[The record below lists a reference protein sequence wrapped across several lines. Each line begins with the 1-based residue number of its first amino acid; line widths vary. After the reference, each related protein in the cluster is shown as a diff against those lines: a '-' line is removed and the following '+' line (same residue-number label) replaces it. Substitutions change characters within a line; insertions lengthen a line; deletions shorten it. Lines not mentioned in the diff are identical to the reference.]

1 MYSQISFNINNETS
15 KNSFN
20 RQIFKKN
27 ILPLFNCAAFIW
39 MLEDRAD
46 ISLNHKFSNY
56 NFCHRLVSLHW
67 KSQKKH
73 CLHILAYLPHAGV
86 WECIINYCLQTPN
99 IWCGRNAQCM
109 LHKVHSPQLHA
120 ASGSSTTSLQHQ
132 HQLWSLRK
140 HTGTNFNQTMPPDFS
155 SS

>member
-1 MYSQISFNINNETS
+1 MKQVRTHLTGRFSRRIFSLSLTVQHSFECWKTEQIYPWTTS
-15 KNSFN
+15 SATTTSATGWFHYTGN
-20 RQIFKKN
+20 RK
-27 ILPLFNCAAFIW
+27 
-39 MLEDRAD
+39 
-46 ISLNHKFSNY
+46 
-56 NFCHRLVSLHW
+56 
-67 KSQKKH
+67 KKH